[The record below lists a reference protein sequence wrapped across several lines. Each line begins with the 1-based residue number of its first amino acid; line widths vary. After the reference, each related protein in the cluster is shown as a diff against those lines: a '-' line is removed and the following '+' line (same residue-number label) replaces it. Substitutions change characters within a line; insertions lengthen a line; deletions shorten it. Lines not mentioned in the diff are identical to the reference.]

1 MIDYRLHSTKLIKK
15 GPRKRATQKRPPI
28 KGSQKGVAPFSLAAV
43 GIPPP
48 VPQGGREPLGP
59 PLPPQHTPFP
69 GIHATSHP
77 IFRFGGLVGR
87 LQWRAMRAA
96 GRPCVLLVA
105 PFYFVV
111 ALLWPLY
118 CPFVALLCPFNGP
131 LLSPFREVVPLFGV
145 GLLFA
150 ADLLAEGEWPSAL
163 PAATKSSHARWSS
176 PAPQHTGL
184 M

>member
-1 MIDYRLHSTKLIKK
+1 MPWNCHL
-15 GPRKRATQKRPPI
+15 
-28 KGSQKGVAPFSLAAV
+28 GSPHALGVEAPFSLAAV

-59 PLPPQHTPFP
+59 PSCLPNTLHFQVFMQPVTPYFDLGGWWGVCSGALCALP
-69 GIHATSHP
+69 G
-77 IFRFGGLVGR
+77 GR
-87 LQWRAMRAA
+87 VF
-96 GRPCVLLVA
+96 C
-105 PFYFVV
+105 
-111 ALLWPLY
+111 LWPLFTSWW
-118 CPFVALLCPFNGP
+118 PFYGPFIAP
-131 LLSPFREVVPLFGV
+131 LWHFCVPLMAPLSPFREVVPLFGV

-176 PAPQHTGL
+176 PASQHTGL